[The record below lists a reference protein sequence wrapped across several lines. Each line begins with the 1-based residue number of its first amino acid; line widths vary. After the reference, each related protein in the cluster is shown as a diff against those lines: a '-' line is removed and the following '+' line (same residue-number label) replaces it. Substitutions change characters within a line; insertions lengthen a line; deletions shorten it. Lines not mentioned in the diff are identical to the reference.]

1 MSGRSSLRLKKSNAV
16 WLGVCSGIAE
26 WLDVPAAVVRTVYV
40 IAVLFWPTLFLGY
53 FVMWFCM
60 DRDIFRDR
68 TWDNLDPAGTSKHF
82 RDLNYRKPIHRNTR
96 DKKIAG
102 VCAGIADYLEVGP
115 FWIRL
120 LTFLSLFVLGPFTIF
135 GYILSIFLLDPDPF
149 LEEERL
155 ERRRRRKAR
164 TAHREPP
171 SPEEPPRKPGRKPK
185 REKSKA
191 GDCAAAFRDLEKR
204 LREIESYMTS
214 KSFRLHCEIKRA

>member
-1 MSGRSSLRLKKSNAV
+1 MSRRGSLRLKKSNAV

-26 WLDVPAAVVRTVYV
+26 WLDIPAALVRTVYV

-60 DRDIFRDR
+60 DRDVFRDR

-102 VCAGIADYLEVGP
+102 VCAGIADYLEVSP

-164 TAHREPP
+164 AAHREPP
-171 SPEEPPRKPGRKPK
+171 SPDEPPRKPVRKPK
-185 REKSKA
+185 REQSKA

>member
-1 MSGRSSLRLKKSNAV
+1 MSRPGSLRLKKSNAV

-26 WLDVPAAVVRTVYV
+26 WLDVPAALVRTVFV
-40 IAVLFWPTLFLGY
+40 IAVLFWPTLFFGY

-60 DRDIFRDR
+60 DRDVFRDR
-68 TWDNLDPAGTSKHF
+68 TWDNLDPAGTSEHF
-82 RDLNYRKPIHRNTR
+82 RNLNYRKPIYRNTR

-102 VCAGIADYLEVGP
+102 VCAGIADYLEVSP

-135 GYILSIFLLDPDPF
+135 GYILCIFLLDPDPF

-155 ERRRRRKAR
+155 ERRRRRRAR
-164 TAHREPP
+164 TAHGEPP
-171 SPEEPPRKPGRKPK
+171 PSSSEPPHKSGRKSGK
-185 REKSKA
+185 T

>member
-1 MSGRSSLRLKKSNAV
+1 MSRPGSLRLKKSNAV

-26 WLDVPAAVVRTVYV
+26 WLDVPAALVRTVFV
-40 IAVLFWPTLFLGY
+40 IAVLFWPTLFFGY

-60 DRDIFRDR
+60 DRDVFRDR
-68 TWDNLDPAGTSKHF
+68 TWDNLDPAGTSEHF
-82 RDLNYRKPIHRNTR
+82 RNLNYRKPIYRNTR

-102 VCAGIADYLEVGP
+102 VCAGIADYLEVSP

-135 GYILSIFLLDPDPF
+135 GYILCIFLLDPDPF

-155 ERRRRRKAR
+155 ERRRRRRAR
-164 TAHREPP
+164 TAHGEPP
-171 SPEEPPRKPGRKPK
+171 PSSSEPPHKSGRKSGK
-185 REKSKA
+185 T
-191 GDCAAAFRDLEKR
+191 GDCAATFRDLENR

>member
-1 MSGRSSLRLKKSNAV
+1 MSKRGSLRLKKSNAV

-60 DRDIFRDR
+60 DRDVFRDR

-102 VCAGIADYLEVGP
+102 VCAGIADYLEVSP

-155 ERRRRRKAR
+155 ERRRRRQTR